1 MAGNIA
7 GEDLAFRETLIANG
21 AVRPLTQL
29 VARAAK
35 ALSDTSRAVDD
46 DAPLL
51 AAATT
56 AAWALSNT
64 LKGAGPEV
72 GRRAGMGLPLDLW
85 VAVVWLEAAGPCLAP
100 CQTTVAVISGR
111 PCRSITSS
119 V

>member
-46 DAPLL
+46 DDPLL

-64 LKGAGPEV
+64 LKGAGAEV
-72 GRRAGMGLPLDLW
+72 GGGPGLTLHLW
-85 VAVVWLEAAGPCLAP
+85 VYVVCCPGGAC
-100 CQTTVAVISGR
+100 GR
-111 PCRSITSS
+111 HM
-119 V
+119 